1 MLPIRW
7 HNMKNNIK
15 TTCFLGLFTALAMIL
30 SYVEALL
37 PPIWSAV
44 PGIKIGL
51 PNIIIIFL
59 LYRFSLKHAAV
70 VSLVRILLSA
80 LLFGNAVSLLYSLG
94 GAFLSIII
102 MAFLKKTGYFSMVGV
117 SVAGGV
123 FHNVG
128 QILVAMLVLSTAEIG
143 YYIIILA
150 VTGTIAGVLVGI
162 LGSLVTHY
170 MEKMKM

>member
-7 HNMKNNIK
+7 LNMKNNIK

-123 FHNVG
+123 LHNVG

-162 LGSLVTHY
+162 LGALVTRY
-170 MEKMKM
+170 MEKVKM